1 MANTLIM
8 ENAKI
13 RFRNFSGRPDEFTRE
28 GDRSFALVI
37 DDEDLANKLK
47 EDGWN
52 VRMRMPKND
61 GEDPW
66 YYLKVKV
73 NFGGFPPKIIEV
85 TSRNRVSLNEETVGI
100 LDSAE
105 LKSVDVEISPYHWEI
120 GGRSGITAY
129 LKTMYAT
136 IEEDPFAAEYELTD
150 IERSDS
156 L

>member
-1 MANTLIM
+1 MSNTLIM

-136 IEEDPFAAEYELTD
+136 IEEDPFAAKYELTD
-150 IERSDS
+150 F
-156 L
+156 

>member
-85 TSRNRVSLNEETVGI
+85 ASRNRVPLNEETVGI

-105 LKSVDVEISPYHWEI
+105 LKSVDIEISPYHWEI

-136 IEEDPFAAEYELTD
+136 IEEDPFAAKYELTD
-150 IERSDS
+150 F
-156 L
+156 

>member
-8 ENAKI
+8 KNAKI

-37 DDEDLANKLK
+37 EDEDLANKLK

-73 NFGGFPPKIIEV
+73 KFGDFPPKIIEV
-85 TSRNRVSLNEETVGI
+85 TSRNRVPLNEETVGI

-105 LKSVDVEISPYHWEI
+105 LKRVDVEISPYRWEV

-150 IERSDS
+150 F
-156 L
+156 

>member
-52 VRMRMPKND
+52 VRVRMPKND

-136 IEEDPFAAEYELTD
+136 IEEDPFAAKYELTD
-150 IERSDS
+150 F
-156 L
+156 

>member
-13 RFRNFSGRPDEFTRE
+13 RFRNFAGRPDEYTRE

-37 DDEDLANKLK
+37 EDEDLANKMR

-52 VRMRMPKND
+52 VKMCLPKEE
-61 GEDPW
+61 GAEPW

-73 NFGGFPPKIIEV
+73 NFNGVPPKVVEV
-85 TSRNRVSLNEETVGI
+85 TSRNRVALNEDTVGI
-100 LDSAE
+100 LDTAE
-105 LKSVDVEISPYHWEI
+105 LKSVDVEVSPYHWEV

-136 IEEDPFAAEYELTD
+136 IEEDPFAAKYDMTEF
-150 IERSDS
+150 
-156 L
+156 

>member
-28 GDRSFALVI
+28 GDRSFSLVI

-136 IEEDPFAAEYELTD
+136 IEEDPFAAKYELTD
-150 IERSDS
+150 F
-156 L
+156 

>member
-13 RFRNFSGRPDEFTRE
+13 RFRNFAGRPDEYTRE

-37 DDEDLANKLK
+37 EDEDLANKLR

-52 VRMRMPKND
+52 VKMRLPKEE
-61 GEDPW
+61 GAEPW

-73 NFGGFPPKIIEV
+73 NFDGIPPKIVEV
-85 TSRNRVSLNEETVGI
+85 TSRNRVALNEDTVGI
-100 LDSAE
+100 LDTAE
-105 LKSVDVEISPYHWEI
+105 LKSVDVEVSPYHWEI

-136 IEEDPFAAEYELTD
+136 IEEDPFAAKYDMTEF
-150 IERSDS
+150 
-156 L
+156 

>member
-1 MANTLIM
+1 MANTLIIK
-8 ENAKI
+8 NAKI

-73 NFGGFPPKIIEV
+73 KFGDFPPKIIEV
-85 TSRNRVSLNEETVGI
+85 TSRNRVPLNEETVGI

-105 LKSVDVEISPYHWEI
+105 LKRVDVEISPYHWEV

-129 LKTMYAT
+129 LKIMYAT

-150 IERSDS
+150 F
-156 L
+156 

>member
-13 RFRNFSGRPDEFTRE
+13 RFRNFAGRPDEYTRE

-37 DDEDLANKLK
+37 EDEGLANKMR

-52 VRMRMPKND
+52 VKMRLPKEE
-61 GEDPW
+61 GAEPW

-73 NFGGFPPKIIEV
+73 NFNGVPPKVVEV
-85 TSRNRVSLNEETVGI
+85 TSRNRVALNEDTVGI
-100 LDSAE
+100 LDTAE
-105 LKSVDVEISPYHWEI
+105 LKSVDVEVSPYHWEV

-136 IEEDPFAAEYELTD
+136 IEEDPFAAKYDMTEF
-150 IERSDS
+150 
-156 L
+156 

>member
-13 RFRNFSGRPDEFTRE
+13 RFRNFSGRPDDFTRE

-136 IEEDPFAAEYELTD
+136 IEEDPFAAKYELTD
-150 IERSDS
+150 F
-156 L
+156 

>member
-13 RFRNFSGRPDEFTRE
+13 RFRNFAGRPDEYTRE

-37 DDEDLANKLK
+37 EDEDLANKLR

-52 VRMRMPKND
+52 VKMRLPKEE
-61 GEDPW
+61 GAEPW

-73 NFGGFPPKIIEV
+73 NFDGIPPKIVEV
-85 TSRNRVSLNEETVGI
+85 TSRNRVALNEDTVGI
-100 LDSAE
+100 LDTAE
-105 LKSVDVEISPYHWEI
+105 LKSVDVEVSPYHWEI

-136 IEEDPFAAEYELTD
+136 IEEDPFAAKYSMTEF
-150 IERSDS
+150 
-156 L
+156 

>member
-1 MANTLIM
+1 MANTLIIK
-8 ENAKI
+8 NAKI

-37 DDEDLANKLK
+37 DDENLANKLK

-66 YYLKVKV
+66 YHLKVKV
-73 NFGGFPPKIIEV
+73 KFGDFPPKIIEV
-85 TSRNRVSLNEETVGI
+85 TSRNRVPLNEETVGI

-105 LKSVDVEISPYHWEI
+105 LKRVDVEISPYHWEV

-150 IERSDS
+150 F
-156 L
+156 

>member
-13 RFRNFSGRPDEFTRE
+13 RFRNFAGRPDEYTRE

-37 DDEDLANKLK
+37 EDEDLANKLR

-52 VRMRMPKND
+52 VKMRLPKEE
-61 GEDPW
+61 GAEPW

-73 NFGGFPPKIIEV
+73 NFNGVPPKVVEV
-85 TSRNRVSLNEETVGI
+85 TSRNRVALNEDTVGI
-100 LDSAE
+100 LDTAE
-105 LKSVDVEISPYHWEI
+105 LKSVDVEVSPYHWEI

-136 IEEDPFAAEYELTD
+136 IEEDPFAAKYDMTEF
-150 IERSDS
+150 
-156 L
+156 

>member
-13 RFRNFSGRPDEFTRE
+13 RFRNFAGRPDEYTRE

-37 DDEDLANKLK
+37 EDEDLANKLR

-52 VRMRMPKND
+52 VKMRLPKEE
-61 GEDPW
+61 GAEPW

-73 NFGGFPPKIIEV
+73 NFDGIPPKIVEV
-85 TSRNRVSLNEETVGI
+85 TSLNRVALNEDTVGI
-100 LDSAE
+100 LDTAE
-105 LKSVDVEISPYHWEI
+105 LKRVDVEVSPYHWEV

-129 LKTMYAT
+129 LKTLYAT
-136 IEEDPFAAEYELTD
+136 IKEDPFAAKYGMTEF
-150 IERSDS
+150 
-156 L
+156 

>member
-1 MANTLIM
+1 MANTLVM

-13 RFRNFSGRPDEFTRE
+13 RFRNFSGRPDDFTRE

-52 VRMRMPKND
+52 VRVRMPKND

-136 IEEDPFAAEYELTD
+136 IEEDPFAAKYELTD
-150 IERSDS
+150 F
-156 L
+156 

>member
-8 ENAKI
+8 ENVKI
-13 RFRNFSGRPDEFTRE
+13 RFRNFAGRPDEYTRE

-37 DDEDLANKLK
+37 EDEDLADKLR

-52 VRMRMPKND
+52 VKMRLPKEE
-61 GEDPW
+61 GAEPW

-73 NFGGFPPKIIEV
+73 NFDGIPPKIVEV
-85 TSRNRVSLNEETVGI
+85 TSLNRVALNENTVGI
-100 LDSAE
+100 LDTAE
-105 LKSVDVEISPYHWEI
+105 LKSVDVEVSPYHWEI

-136 IEEDPFAAEYELTD
+136 IEEDPFAAKYGMTEF
-150 IERSDS
+150 
-156 L
+156 

>member
-1 MANTLIM
+1 MASTLIM

-13 RFRNFSGRPDEFTRE
+13 RFRNFAGRPDEYTRE

-37 DDEDLANKLK
+37 EDEDLANKLR

-52 VRMRMPKND
+52 VKMRLPKEEGD
-61 GEDPW
+61 EPW

-73 NFGGFPPKIIEV
+73 NFNGIPPKVVEV
-85 TSRNRVSLNEETVGI
+85 TSRNRVALNEDTVGI
-100 LDSAE
+100 LDTAE
-105 LKSVDVEISPYHWEI
+105 LKSVDVEVSPYHWEV

-136 IEEDPFAAEYELTD
+136 IEEDPFAAKYDMTEF
-150 IERSDS
+150 
-156 L
+156 

>member
-13 RFRNFSGRPDEFTRE
+13 RFRNFAGRPDEFTRE

-37 DDEDLANKLK
+37 EDEGLANKMR

-52 VRMRMPKND
+52 VKMRLPKEE
-61 GEDPW
+61 GSEPW

-73 NFGGFPPKIIEV
+73 NFNGVPPKIVEV
-85 TSRNRVSLNEETVGI
+85 TSRNRVALNEDTVGI
-100 LDSAE
+100 LDTAE
-105 LKSVDVEISPYHWEI
+105 LKSVDVEVSPYHWEV

-136 IEEDPFAAEYELTD
+136 IEEDPFAAKYNMTEF
-150 IERSDS
+150 
-156 L
+156 

>member
-13 RFRNFSGRPDEFTRE
+13 RFRNFAGRPDEYTRE

-37 DDEDLANKLK
+37 EDEDLANKLR

-52 VRMRMPKND
+52 VKMRLPKEE
-61 GEDPW
+61 GAEPW

-73 NFGGFPPKIIEV
+73 NFDGIPPKIVEV
-85 TSRNRVSLNEETVGI
+85 TSLNRVALNENTVGI
-100 LDSAE
+100 LDTAE
-105 LKSVDVEISPYHWEI
+105 LKSVDVEVSPYHWEI

-136 IEEDPFAAEYELTD
+136 IEEDPFAAKYGMTEF
-150 IERSDS
+150 
-156 L
+156 

>member
-13 RFRNFSGRPDEFTRE
+13 RFRNFAGRPDEYTRE

-37 DDEDLANKLK
+37 EDENLANKLR

-52 VRMRMPKND
+52 VKMRLPKEEGD
-61 GEDPW
+61 EPW

-73 NFGGFPPKIIEV
+73 NFNGIPPKIVEV
-85 TSRNRVSLNEETVGI
+85 TSRNRVALNEDTVGI
-100 LDSAE
+100 LDTAE
-105 LKSVDVEISPYHWEI
+105 LKSVDVEVSPYHWEI

-136 IEEDPFAAEYELTD
+136 IEEDPFAAKYDMTEF
-150 IERSDS
+150 
-156 L
+156 

>member
-13 RFRNFSGRPDEFTRE
+13 RFRNFAGRPDEYTRE

-37 DDEDLANKLK
+37 EDEDLANKLR

-52 VRMRMPKND
+52 VKMRLPKEE
-61 GEDPW
+61 GAEPW

-73 NFGGFPPKIIEV
+73 NFDGIPPKVVEV
-85 TSRNRVSLNEETVGI
+85 TSRNRVALNEDTVGI
-100 LDSAE
+100 LDTAE
-105 LKSVDVEISPYHWEI
+105 LKSVDVEVSPYHWEV

-136 IEEDPFAAEYELTD
+136 IEEDPFAAKYDMTEF
-150 IERSDS
+150 
-156 L
+156 

>member
-13 RFRNFSGRPDEFTRE
+13 RFRNFAGRPDEFTRE

-37 DDEDLANKLK
+37 EDEDLANKLR

-52 VRMRMPKND
+52 VKMRLPKEE
-61 GEDPW
+61 GAEPW

-73 NFGGFPPKIIEV
+73 NFDGIPPKIVEV
-85 TSRNRVSLNEETVGI
+85 TSLNRVALNEDTVGI
-100 LDSAE
+100 LDTAE
-105 LKSVDVEISPYHWEI
+105 LKSVDVEVSPYHWEI

-136 IEEDPFAAEYELTD
+136 IEEDPFAAKYGMTEF
-150 IERSDS
+150 
-156 L
+156 

>member
-136 IEEDPFAAEYELTD
+136 IEEDPFAAKYELTD
-150 IERSDS
+150 F
-156 L
+156 

>member
-13 RFRNFSGRPDEFTRE
+13 RFRNFAGRPDEYTRE

-37 DDEDLANKLK
+37 EDEDLANKMR

-52 VRMRMPKND
+52 VKMRLPKEE
-61 GEDPW
+61 GAEPW

-73 NFGGFPPKIIEV
+73 NFNGVPPKVVEV
-85 TSRNRVSLNEETVGI
+85 TSRNRVALNEDTVGI
-100 LDSAE
+100 LDTAE
-105 LKSVDVEISPYHWEI
+105 LKRVDVEVSPYHWEI

-136 IEEDPFAAEYELTD
+136 IEEDPFAAKYGMTEF
-150 IERSDS
+150 
-156 L
+156 

>member
-1 MANTLIM
+1 MANTLVM

-136 IEEDPFAAEYELTD
+136 IEEDPFAAKYELTD
-150 IERSDS
+150 F
-156 L
+156 

>member
-13 RFRNFSGRPDEFTRE
+13 RFRNFAGRPDEYTRE

-37 DDEDLANKLK
+37 EDEDLANKLR

-52 VRMRMPKND
+52 VKMRLPKEE
-61 GEDPW
+61 GAEPW

-73 NFGGFPPKIIEV
+73 NFNGVPPKVVEV
-85 TSRNRVSLNEETVGI
+85 TSRNRVALNEDTVGI
-100 LDSAE
+100 LDTAE
-105 LKSVDVEISPYHWEI
+105 LKSVDVEVSPYHWEV

-129 LKTMYAT
+129 LKTLYAT
-136 IEEDPFAAEYELTD
+136 IEEDPFAAKYDMTEF
-150 IERSDS
+150 
-156 L
+156 

>member
-8 ENAKI
+8 ENVKI
-13 RFRNFSGRPDEFTRE
+13 RFRNFAGRPDEYTRE

-37 DDEDLANKLK
+37 EDEDLANKLR

-52 VRMRMPKND
+52 VKMRLPKEE
-61 GEDPW
+61 GAEPW

-73 NFGGFPPKIIEV
+73 NFNGVPPKVVEV
-85 TSRNRVSLNEETVGI
+85 TSRNRVALNEDTVGI
-100 LDSAE
+100 LDTAE
-105 LKSVDVEISPYHWEI
+105 LKSVDVEVSPYHWEI

-136 IEEDPFAAEYELTD
+136 IEEDPFTAKYDMTEF
-150 IERSDS
+150 
-156 L
+156 

>member
-37 DDEDLANKLK
+37 EDEDLANKLK

-85 TSRNRVSLNEETVGI
+85 TSRNRVPLNEETVGI

-136 IEEDPFAAEYELTD
+136 IEEDPFAAKYELTD
-150 IERSDS
+150 F
-156 L
+156 

>member
-13 RFRNFSGRPDEFTRE
+13 RFRNFAGRPDEYTRE
-28 GDRSFALVI
+28 GDCSFALVI
-37 DDEDLANKLK
+37 EDEDLANKLR

-52 VRMRMPKND
+52 VKMRLPKEEGD
-61 GEDPW
+61 EPW

-73 NFGGFPPKIIEV
+73 NFNGIPPKVVEV
-85 TSRNRVSLNEETVGI
+85 TSRNRVALNEDTVGI
-100 LDSAE
+100 LDTAE
-105 LKSVDVEISPYHWEI
+105 LKSVDVEVSPYHWEV

-136 IEEDPFAAEYELTD
+136 IEEDPFAAKYDMTEF
-150 IERSDS
+150 
-156 L
+156 

>member
-13 RFRNFSGRPDEFTRE
+13 RFRNFAGRPDEYTRE

-37 DDEDLANKLK
+37 EDEDLANKMR

-52 VRMRMPKND
+52 VKMRLPKEE
-61 GEDPW
+61 GAEPW

-73 NFGGFPPKIIEV
+73 NFDGIPPKIVEV
-85 TSRNRVSLNEETVGI
+85 TSRNRVALNEDTVGI
-100 LDSAE
+100 LDTAE
-105 LKSVDVEISPYHWEI
+105 LKSVDVEVSPYHWEI

-136 IEEDPFAAEYELTD
+136 IEEDPFAAKYGMTEF
-150 IERSDS
+150 
-156 L
+156 

>member
-13 RFRNFSGRPDEFTRE
+13 RFRNFAGRPDEYTRE

-37 DDEDLANKLK
+37 EDEDLANKLR

-52 VRMRMPKND
+52 VKMRLPKED
-61 GEDPW
+61 GAEPW

-73 NFGGFPPKIIEV
+73 NFNGVPPKVVEV
-85 TSRNRVSLNEETVGI
+85 TSRNRVALNEDTVGI
-100 LDSAE
+100 LDTAE
-105 LKSVDVEISPYHWEI
+105 LKSVDVEVSPYHWEV

-129 LKTMYAT
+129 LKTLYAT
-136 IEEDPFAAEYELTD
+136 IEEDPFAAKYDMTEF
-150 IERSDS
+150 
-156 L
+156 

>member
-13 RFRNFSGRPDEFTRE
+13 RFRNFTGRPDEYTRE

-37 DDEDLANKLK
+37 EDEDLANKLR

-52 VRMRMPKND
+52 VKMRLPKEE
-61 GEDPW
+61 GAEPW
-66 YYLKVKV
+66 YYLNVKV
-73 NFGGFPPKIIEV
+73 NFNGIPPKIVEV
-85 TSRNRVSLNEETVGI
+85 TSRNRVALNKGTVGI
-100 LDSAE
+100 LDTAE
-105 LKSVDVEISPYHWEI
+105 LKSVDVEVSPYHWEI

-136 IEEDPFAAEYELTD
+136 IEEDPFAAKYDMTEF
-150 IERSDS
+150 
-156 L
+156 

>member
-13 RFRNFSGRPDEFTRE
+13 RFRNFAGRPDEFTRE

-37 DDEDLANKLK
+37 EDEDLANKLR

-52 VRMRMPKND
+52 VKMRLPKEE
-61 GEDPW
+61 GAEPW

-73 NFGGFPPKIIEV
+73 NFNGVPPKIVEV
-85 TSRNRVSLNEETVGI
+85 TSRNRVALNEDTVGI
-100 LDSAE
+100 LDTAE
-105 LKSVDVEISPYHWEI
+105 LKSVDVEVSPYHWEV
-120 GGRSGITAY
+120 GGHSGITAY

-136 IEEDPFAAEYELTD
+136 IEEDPFAAKYDMTEF
-150 IERSDS
+150 
-156 L
+156 

>member
-13 RFRNFSGRPDEFTRE
+13 RFRNFAGRPDEYTRE

-37 DDEDLANKLK
+37 EDEDLANKLR

-52 VRMRMPKND
+52 VKMRLPKEE
-61 GEDPW
+61 GAEPW

-73 NFGGFPPKIIEV
+73 NFNGVPPKVVEV
-85 TSRNRVSLNEETVGI
+85 TSRNRVALNEDTVGI
-100 LDSAE
+100 LDTAE
-105 LKSVDVEISPYHWEI
+105 LKSVDVEVSPYHWEI

-136 IEEDPFAAEYELTD
+136 IEEDPFAAKYDVTEF
-150 IERSDS
+150 
-156 L
+156 

>member
-1 MANTLIM
+1 MASTLIM

-13 RFRNFSGRPDEFTRE
+13 RFRNFAGRPDEFTRE

-37 DDEDLANKLK
+37 DDADLANKLR

-52 VRMRMPKND
+52 VKMRLPKEE
-61 GEDPW
+61 GAEPW

-73 NFGGFPPKIIEV
+73 NFDGIPPKIVEV
-85 TSRNRVSLNEETVGI
+85 TSRNRVALNEGTVGI
-100 LDSAE
+100 LDTAE

-136 IEEDPFAAEYELTD
+136 IEEDPFAAKYDMTEF
-150 IERSDS
+150 
-156 L
+156 

>member
-13 RFRNFSGRPDEFTRE
+13 RFRNFAGRPDEYTRE
-28 GDRSFALVI
+28 GDRSFALLI
-37 DDEDLANKLK
+37 EDEDLANKLR

-52 VRMRMPKND
+52 VKMRLPKEE
-61 GEDPW
+61 GAEPW

-73 NFGGFPPKIIEV
+73 NFNGVPPKIIEV
-85 TSRNRVSLNEETVGI
+85 TSRNHVPLNEDTVGI
-100 LDSAE
+100 LDTAE
-105 LKSVDVEISPYHWEI
+105 LKSVDVEVSPYHWEV

-136 IEEDPFAAEYELTD
+136 IEEDPFAAKYD
-150 IERSDS
+150 ITEF
-156 L
+156 